1 MLIFF
6 FSLIFILF
14 SKLRENIGNNR
25 YRTRFEK
32 TYAMSTYL
40 AAWAI
45 LPDDF
50 GYEEG
55 YTKKGTKVFYFII

>member
-1 MLIFF
+1 M
-6 FSLIFILF
+6 
-14 SKLRENIGNNR
+14 KPRENIGNNR
-25 YRTRFEK
+25 YRTKFEK

-40 AAWAI
+40 AAWAV

-55 YTKKGTKVFYFII
+55 FTKKGTKV